1 MNRGKS
7 EETMEYELQK
17 NLHFVETM
25 RMITIV
31 KTFQNSRNLPIA
43 CQIPRGVFWEKK
55 NTKKSKL
62 CGIYQPYCYPPFLST
77 IVTLKIP

>member
-31 KTFQNSRNLPIA
+31 KTFQKSRNLPIA

-55 NTKKSKL
+55 KK
-62 CGIYQPYCYPPFLST
+62 Y
-77 IVTLKIP
+77 